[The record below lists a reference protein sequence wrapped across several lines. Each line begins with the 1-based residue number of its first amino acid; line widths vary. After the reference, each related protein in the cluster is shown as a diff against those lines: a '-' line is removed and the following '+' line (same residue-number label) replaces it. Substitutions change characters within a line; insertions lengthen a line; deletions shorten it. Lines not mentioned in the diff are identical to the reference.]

1 MQRSV
6 PRLFRILSLALAVS
20 LTLGTPAAWTQE
32 EEKDEAKPPEG
43 AQPAPQAPPDV
54 PTQTAPEKAPAP
66 EEAPAAPAPA
76 PATKGA
82 TLKGR
87 VLGADRKTPLP
98 AAVVHAVASDGSVV
112 SSAPASAKGNY
123 LLSGLAPGT
132 YLLAVSVEGGVY
144 SLESPVGVSSAQTFT
159 VDLATVPAEAAVA
172 SGSAVEG
179 TPRGFCYIVQGKKDA
194 GGTTFWRSPKG
205 ITLLAVTAG
214 AVGLILASSGGSTE
228 EEPVSPS
235 AP

>member
-6 PRLFRILSLALAVS
+6 PRLSRILSLALTVS
-20 LTLGTPAAWTQE
+20 LALGTPAAWTQE
-32 EEKDEAKPPEG
+32 EESAPARPPGG
-43 AQPAPQAPPDV
+43 AQAPPEA
-54 PTQTAPEKAPAP
+54 PPEAPSQSAPEKAQAP
-66 EEAPAAPAPA
+66 EEAPAAPA
-76 PATKGA
+76 KMGA

-87 VLGADRKTPLP
+87 VLGADRKSPLP

-112 SSAPASAKGNY
+112 SSAPTDARGKY

-132 YLLAVSVEGGVY
+132 YLLAVSVDGGVY
-144 SLESPVGVSSAQTFT
+144 SLESPVGVTSAQTFT
-159 VDLATVPAEAAVA
+159 VDLATVPAEAAA
-172 SGSAVEG
+172 AGGSAVEG

-214 AVGLILASSGGSTE
+214 AVGLILAASGGSDE
-228 EEPVSPS
+228 DKPVSPS